1 MITVRAM
8 YCPMGLDCQVMT
20 GQNYNCSNA
29 SECLEHSRKNSMV
42 KTVFFLLNQQMCRLE
57 DIKVNEQPLTELLAE
72 SNQDLESFLSN
83 LNSFSVGGM

>member
-1 MITVRAM
+1 
-8 YCPMGLDCQVMT
+8 
-20 GQNYNCSNA
+20 
-29 SECLEHSRKNSMV
+29 MV